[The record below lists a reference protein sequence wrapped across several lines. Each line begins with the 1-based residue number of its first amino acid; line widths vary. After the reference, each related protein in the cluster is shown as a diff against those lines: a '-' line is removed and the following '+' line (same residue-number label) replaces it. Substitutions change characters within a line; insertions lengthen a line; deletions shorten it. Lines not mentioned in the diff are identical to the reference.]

1 MRFREFFREPEAL
14 FWVYGFPLLLAAGLG
29 LAFRDRPADR
39 IVVGQLP
46 GVTSGAIDAL
56 KADSGIRLEAFPD
69 SAAGARALRNGRIA
83 LLLVPDSGAL
93 RYRYDDTRPDARMAR
108 QRVNDVV
115 QRSAGRTEPVAI
127 GDQIVRE
134 RGSRYIDFLIPG
146 LIGFNLMG
154 SGIWGTGFTI
164 VDARKRKLL
173 KRLAAT
179 PMSRSEYL
187 ASFLLSQLVLL
198 VFAVGMLLLFG
209 MLVFDVPVRG
219 SFGTLAVTCSIAGLA
234 FVALGLLIAA
244 RPRTVEAGSGL
255 MNLVMLPMWVFSGVF
270 FSSSHFPAVMQPVIK
285 ALPLT
290 AANDALRA
298 VMLEGAGLT
307 QVFPELAVLV
317 VWLILCF
324 GLALKLFRW
333 I

>member
-1 MRFREFFREPEAL
+1 
-14 FWVYGFPLLLAAGLG
+14 
-29 LAFRDRPADR
+29 
-39 IVVGQLP
+39 
-46 GVTSGAIDAL
+46 VT
-56 KADSGIRLEAFPD
+56 
-69 SAAGARALRNGRIA
+69 
-83 LLLVPDSGAL
+83 
-93 RYRYDDTRPDARMAR
+93 T
-108 QRVNDVV
+108 Q
-115 QRSAGRTEPVAI
+115 
-127 GDQIVRE
+127 DQIVRE

-198 VFAVGMLLLFG
+198 VIAVAVMLLFG
-209 MLVFDVPVRG
+209 TLVFDVPVRG
-219 SFGTLAVTCSIAGLA
+219 SLVTLAVTCCVAGVA
-234 FVALGLLIAA
+234 FVALGLCIAA
-244 RPRTVEAGSGL
+244 RPRTVEAASGL
-255 MNLVMLPMWVFSGVF
+255 MNLAMLPMWVFSGVF

-298 VMLEGAGLT
+298 VMLEGAGLAG
-307 QVFPELAVLV
+307 VFPELVVLG
-317 VWLILCF
+317 VWLVLSF
-324 GLALKLFRW
+324 ALALKLFRW
-333 I
+333 T